1 MKAISTF
8 VALFLIVSTA
18 ATSAVLYLNES
29 YNLSA
34 VLCIIW
40 IVSITLWIKSASGLQ
55 FLNHN
60 KHNTQNA

>member
-8 VALFLIVSTA
+8 VALFLIITTA

-34 VLCIIW
+34 ILCIIW
-40 IVSITLWIKSASGLQ
+40 IVSLTLWIKTASSLQ
-55 FLNHN
+55 LVNHQ
-60 KHNTQNA
+60 KNTVQNA